1 MSIQAIT
8 EIKRVDT
15 YNDNR
20 FSPISR
26 IQHGCFLADGQP
38 YELEI
43 ISETE
48 AIIRGKEKTKY
59 SAVIDEFRFYSPHIC
74 KFYDSDYNI
83 VKKFPS
89 VNIFGIPLEKIQP
102 SQFYV
107 DKDKIEA
114 VSRFIHKADDIIIPV
129 MPYGD
134 RYISLDGHTRLYCA
148 VVNKWQSV
156 RAVTDTSDD
165 LIFRFVAEAQK
176 RNIYCPN
183 DIIAVNHSEYEE
195 KWNKFCDDLFALNT
209 D

>member
-1 MSIQAIT
+1 MN
-8 EIKRVDT
+8 IKRVDT
-15 YNDNR
+15 YDDNR

-26 IQHGCFLADGQP
+26 IQHGCFLVDGQP
-38 YELEI
+38 YEVEI

-48 AIIRGKEKTKY
+48 AIIRGCEKANY

-74 KFYDSDYNI
+74 KFYDSDYNV
-83 VKKFPS
+83 VKIFPS
-89 VNIFGIPLEKIQP
+89 VNVFRISLEKIQP

-114 VSRFIHKADDIIIPV
+114 VSKFIHKADDIIVPV
-129 MPYGD
+129 MPYKD

-148 VVNKWQSV
+148 VINGWKTV

-165 LIFRFVAEAQK
+165 LIFSFVAEAQK

-183 DIIAVNHSEYEE
+183 DMIAVNHTEYEE
-195 KWNKFCDDLFALNT
+195 KWNKFCDDLFAQEG
-209 D
+209 